1 MIAPTRRAGAESIVL
16 EVRVQRASSGPGTPP
31 DRDLSDWAAAALPG
45 LEHAAELTVRLV
57 DEEESRRLNAQYRQ
71 QDKAT
76 NVLAFPAGAI
86 DGLPVDEPRV
96 LGDIVV
102 CAAVVAAEAS
112 AQGKDPEAHW
122 AHMLVHGALHLL
134 GFEHET
140 AAQAEEMESLERRLL
155 EGLGIADP
163 YGERMT
169 AEASH
174 GA

>member
-76 NVLAFPAGAI
+76 NVLSFPSGSDEALRQLLVESGE
-86 DGLPVDEPRV
+86 PVP
-96 LGDIVV
+96 LGDLVICVP
-102 CAAVVAAEAS
+102 VVAREATE
-112 AQGKDPEAHW
+112 QGKSTRHHW
-122 AHMLVHGALHLL
+122 AHMVIHGVLHLAGYDHELSEDADIMEARERAIMDQL
-134 GFEHET
+134 GFP
-140 AAQAEEMESLERRLL
+140 
-155 EGLGIADP
+155 DP
-163 YGERMT
+163 YR
-169 AEASH
+169 AI
-174 GA
+174 